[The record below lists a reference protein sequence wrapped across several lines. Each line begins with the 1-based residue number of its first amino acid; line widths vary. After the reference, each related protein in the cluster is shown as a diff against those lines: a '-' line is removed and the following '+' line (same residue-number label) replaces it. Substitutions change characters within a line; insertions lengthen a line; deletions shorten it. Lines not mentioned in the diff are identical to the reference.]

1 MSELIY
7 WDLYEISSEHSDLNG
22 VMLRGRLR
30 KLGLENNRNILVE
43 NTEDSDNG
51 VRFALP
57 HGEDPNLFVDY
68 LSGVIPDSRVSKVA
82 EKLANIVL
90 SKLKVNDE
98 GRYTL

>member
-1 MSELIY
+1 MRELLY

-30 KLGLENNRNILVE
+30 KLGLENNRNILAE
-43 NTEDSDNG
+43 NTEDADNG

-57 HGEDPNLFVDY
+57 HGEDPSLFVDY
-68 LSGVIPDSRVSKVA
+68 LSDVIPDSRVSKVA
-82 EKLANIVL
+82 ERLANIVL

-98 GRYTL
+98 TRYQL